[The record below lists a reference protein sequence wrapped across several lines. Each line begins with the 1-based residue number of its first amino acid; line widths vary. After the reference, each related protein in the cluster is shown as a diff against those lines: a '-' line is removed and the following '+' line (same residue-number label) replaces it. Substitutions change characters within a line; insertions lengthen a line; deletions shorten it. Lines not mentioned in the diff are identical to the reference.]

1 MANTNICQMCV
12 EPAGFYNKTT
22 RPNGGSSD
30 QGLWNGRPF
39 RENGVK
45 VLRKSKV
52 QEHKHTHQKDKHL
65 QPKRKQGSSSKK
77 DSLVHKTK
85 RKGSH
90 LHTIVKGTKKTKQG
104 SSSKKDSLVHKTK
117 RKGIHLHTIVKGT
130 KKTKQFTSSVKS
142 EPSDVKIKQEQAK
155 SRSELLTEK
164 QIQPEL
170 KKVYSGDDAD
180 ILEGDDEEDDN
191 VFYSRGTCLLPKT
204 KTVALFHLFIRLY
217 LFIYLFVQEH
227 LVLFTIRIELL

>member
-1 MANTNICQMCV
+1 MANPNICQMYV
-12 EPAGFYNKTT
+12 GPAGFYNKTT
-22 RPNGGSSD
+22 RPNEGSSD

-39 RENGVK
+39 REKGVK

-65 QPKRKQGSSSKK
+65 QPKEKQGSSTKK

-85 RKGSH
+85 RKGS
-90 LHTIVKGTKKTKQG
+90 L
-104 SSSKKDSLVHKTK
+104 
-117 RKGIHLHTIVKGT
+117 LHTIVKGT
-130 KKTKQFTSSVKS
+130 KKTKQFISSVKS
-142 EPSDVKIKQEQAK
+142 EPSDAKIKQEQAK

-180 ILEGDDEEDDN
+180 ILEGDDEEDDD
-191 VFYSRGTCLLPKT
+191 VFYSRGTCLLPET
-204 KTVALFHLFIRLY
+204 KDCRKMFHLFIRY
-217 LFIYLFVQEH
+217 SFIYLYRNIWLCLALE
-227 LVLFTIRIELL
+227 

>member
-1 MANTNICQMCV
+1 MANPNICQMCV
-12 EPAGFYNKTT
+12 GPAGFYNKTT
-22 RPNGGSSD
+22 RPNEGSSD
-30 QGLWNGRPF
+30 QGLWKGRPF
-39 RENGVK
+39 REKGVK

-65 QPKRKQGSSSKK
+65 QPKEKQGSSTKK

-85 RKGSH
+85 RKGSL
-90 LHTIVKGTKKTKQG
+90 LHTIVK
-104 SSSKKDSLVHKTK
+104 
-117 RKGIHLHTIVKGT
+117 RT

-142 EPSDVKIKQEQAK
+142 EPSDAKIKQEQAK

-180 ILEGDDEEDDN
+180 ILEGDDEEDDD
-191 VFYSRGTCLLPKT
+191 VFYSRGTCLLPET
-204 KTVALFHLFIRLY
+204 KDCRKMFHLFIRY
-217 LFIYLFVQEH
+217 LFIYLYRNIWLCLALE
-227 LVLFTIRIELL
+227 

>member
-1 MANTNICQMCV
+1 MQESTIVCVMANPNICQMYV
-12 EPAGFYNKTT
+12 GPAGFYNKTT
-22 RPNGGSSD
+22 RPNEGSSD
-30 QGLWNGRPF
+30 QGLWNGRPL
-39 RENGVK
+39 REKGVK

-65 QPKRKQGSSSKK
+65 QPKEKQGSSTKK

-85 RKGSH
+85 RKGSL
-90 LHTIVKGTKKTKQG
+90 LHTIVK
-104 SSSKKDSLVHKTK
+104 
-117 RKGIHLHTIVKGT
+117 RT

-142 EPSDVKIKQEQAK
+142 EPSDAKIKQEQAK

-180 ILEGDDEEDDN
+180 ILEGDDEEDDD
-191 VFYSRGTCLLPKT
+191 VFYSRGTCLLPET
-204 KTVALFHLFIRLY
+204 KDCRKMFHLFIRY
-217 LFIYLFVQEH
+217 LFIYLYRNIWLCLALE
-227 LVLFTIRIELL
+227 

>member
-1 MANTNICQMCV
+1 MANANIFQLCV
-12 EPAGFYNKTT
+12 GLAGLYNKTLT
-22 RPNGGSSD
+22 RPNQGSSD

-39 RENGVK
+39 RDKGVK
-45 VLRKSKV
+45 ALRKSKV
-52 QEHKHTHQKDKHL
+52 QEHKRTHQKDKHL
-65 QPKRKQGSSSKK
+65 QPKEKQGSSTKK

-90 LHTIVKGTKKTKQG
+90 LHTVVK
-104 SSSKKDSLVHKTK
+104 
-117 RKGIHLHTIVKGT
+117 RT

-142 EPSDVKIKQEQAK
+142 EPSDAKIKQEQAK
-155 SRSELLTEK
+155 SRSEMSTEN

-180 ILEGDDEEDDN
+180 ILEGDDEEDDD

-204 KTVALFHLFIRLY
+204 KDCRKMFHLIFNIEY
-217 LFIYLFVQEH
+217 LFIQEH
-227 LVLFTIRIELL
+227 LVTFSNRIELF

>member
-1 MANTNICQMCV
+1 MANPNICQMCV
-12 EPAGFYNKTT
+12 GPAGFYSKTT
-22 RPNGGSSD
+22 RLNGGSSD
-30 QGLWNGRPF
+30 QGLWKGRPF

-65 QPKRKQGSSSKK
+65 QPKGKQGSSSKK

-85 RKGSH
+85 RKGSL
-90 LHTIVKGTKKTKQG
+90 LHTIVKGTKKTK
-104 SSSKKDSLVHKTK
+104 K
-117 RKGIHLHTIVKGT
+117 
-130 KKTKQFTSSVKS
+130 FTSSVKS
-142 EPSDVKIKQEQAK
+142 EPSDAKIKQEQAK

-180 ILEGDDEEDDN
+180 ILEGDDEEDDD
-191 VFYSRGTCLLPKT
+191 VFYSRGTFLLPKT
-204 KTVALFHLFIRLY
+204 KTVALFHLFIRY
-217 LFIYLFVQEH
+217 LFIYLFIQEH
-227 LVLFTIRIELL
+227 LVMFSIRIELF

>member
-1 MANTNICQMCV
+1 MANPNSCQMCV
-12 EPAGFYNKTT
+12 GPAGFYNTTT
-22 RPNGGSSD
+22 RPNEGSSD

-39 RENGVK
+39 REKGVK

-65 QPKRKQGSSSKK
+65 QPKEKQGSSTKK

-85 RKGSH
+85 RKGS
-90 LHTIVKGTKKTKQG
+90 L
-104 SSSKKDSLVHKTK
+104 
-117 RKGIHLHTIVKGT
+117 LHTIVKGT

-180 ILEGDDEEDDN
+180 ILEGDDEEDDD
-191 VFYSRGTCLLPKT
+191 VFYSRGTCLLPET
-204 KTVALFHLFIRLY
+204 KDCRKMFHLFIY
-217 LFIYLFVQEH
+217 TGTSGDV
-227 LVLFTIRIELL
+227 

>member
-1 MANTNICQMCV
+1 MANPNICQMCV
-12 EPAGFYNKTT
+12 GPAGFYNKTT
-22 RPNGGSSD
+22 RPNEGSSD

-39 RENGVK
+39 REKGVK

-65 QPKRKQGSSSKK
+65 QPKEKQGSSTKK

-85 RKGSH
+85 RKGS
-90 LHTIVKGTKKTKQG
+90 L
-104 SSSKKDSLVHKTK
+104 
-117 RKGIHLHTIVKGT
+117 LHTIVKGT

-142 EPSDVKIKQEQAK
+142 EPSDVKIKQEQPK

-180 ILEGDDEEDDN
+180 ILEGDDEEDDD
-191 VFYSRGTCLLPKT
+191 VFYSRGTCLLPET
-204 KTVALFHLFIRLY
+204 KDCRKMFHLFIYLY
-217 LFIYLFVQEH
+217 RNIWLCLALE
-227 LVLFTIRIELL
+227 

>member
-1 MANTNICQMCV
+1 MANPNSCQMCV
-12 EPAGFYNKTT
+12 GPAGFYNTTT
-22 RPNGGSSD
+22 RPNEGSSD

-39 RENGVK
+39 REKGVK

-65 QPKRKQGSSSKK
+65 QPKEKQGSSTKK

-85 RKGSH
+85 RKGS
-90 LHTIVKGTKKTKQG
+90 L
-104 SSSKKDSLVHKTK
+104 LY
-117 RKGIHLHTIVKGT
+117 TIVKGT

-142 EPSDVKIKQEQAK
+142 EPSDAKVKQEQGK

-180 ILEGDDEEDDN
+180 ILEGDDEEDDD
-191 VFYSRGTCLLPKT
+191 VFYSRGTCLLPET
-204 KTVALFHLFIRLY
+204 KDCRKMFHLFIRY
-217 LFIYLFVQEH
+217 LFIYLYRNIWLCLALE
-227 LVLFTIRIELL
+227 

>member
-1 MANTNICQMCV
+1 MCV
-12 EPAGFYNKTT
+12 GPAGFYNKTT

-77 DSLVHKTK
+77 DSLVHKIK
-85 RKGSH
+85 RKGS
-90 LHTIVKGTKKTKQG
+90 L
-104 SSSKKDSLVHKTK
+104 
-117 RKGIHLHTIVKGT
+117 LHTIVKGT

-142 EPSDVKIKQEQAK
+142 EPSDVTIKQEQAE

-180 ILEGDDEEDDN
+180 ILEGDDEEDDD
-191 VFYSRGTCLLPKT
+191 VFYSRGTFLLPKT
-204 KTVALFHLFIRLY
+204 KTVALFHLFIKY
-217 LFIYLFVQEH
+217 LFILIIYLYRNISLCLALE
-227 LVLFTIRIELL
+227 

>member
-1 MANTNICQMCV
+1 MANPNICQMCV
-12 EPAGFYNKTT
+12 GPAGFYNKTT
-22 RPNGGSSD
+22 RPNEGSSD

-39 RENGVK
+39 REKGVK

-65 QPKRKQGSSSKK
+65 QPKEKQGSSTKK

-85 RKGSH
+85 RKGS
-90 LHTIVKGTKKTKQG
+90 L
-104 SSSKKDSLVHKTK
+104 LY
-117 RKGIHLHTIVKGT
+117 TIVKGT
-130 KKTKQFTSSVKS
+130 KKTKQFISSVKS
-142 EPSDVKIKQEQAK
+142 EPSDAKVKQEQGK

-180 ILEGDDEEDDN
+180 ILEGDDEEDDD
-191 VFYSRGTCLLPKT
+191 VFYSRGTCLLPET
-204 KTVALFHLFIRLY
+204 KDCRKMFHLFIYLYRNIWLRLA
-217 LFIYLFVQEH
+217 LE
-227 LVLFTIRIELL
+227 

>member
-1 MANTNICQMCV
+1 MANPNIFQLCV
-12 EPAGFYNKTT
+12 GLAAGLYNKTLT
-22 RPNGGSSD
+22 RPNQGSSD

-39 RENGVK
+39 RDKGVK

-65 QPKRKQGSSSKK
+65 QPKEKQGSSTKK

-90 LHTIVKGTKKTKQG
+90 LHTV
-104 SSSKKDSLVHKTK
+104 
-117 RKGIHLHTIVKGT
+117 VKGT

-142 EPSDVKIKQEQAK
+142 EPSDAKIKQEQAK
-155 SRSELLTEK
+155 PRSEMSTEN

-180 ILEGDDEEDDN
+180 ILEGDDEEDDD
-191 VFYSRGTCLLPKT
+191 VFYSRGKCLLPKT
-204 KTVALFHLFIRLY
+204 KGCRKMFHLIFNIEY
-217 LFIYLFVQEH
+217 LFIQEH
-227 LVLFTIRIELL
+227 LVTFSNRIEPFKQSSVKN

>member
-1 MANTNICQMCV
+1 MLSSSFQFTYKINDQVTLGNHFVLYVVINLRESTIVCVMANSNICQMCAG
-12 EPAGFYNKTT
+12 PAGFYNKTT

-65 QPKRKQGSSSKK
+65 QPKEKQGSSNKK

-85 RKGSH
+85 KKGSL
-90 LHTIVKGTKKTKQG
+90 LHTILKGTKKTIK
-104 SSSKKDSLVHKTK
+104 
-117 RKGIHLHTIVKGT
+117 
-130 KKTKQFTSSVKS
+130 FTSSVKS
-142 EPSDVKIKQEQAK
+142 EPSDSKIKQEQAK

-180 ILEGDDEEDDN
+180 LLEGDDEEDDN
-191 VFYSRGTCLLPKT
+191 VFYSRGTCLKDCR
-204 KTVALFHLFIRLY
+204 KMFHLFIRY
-217 LFIYLFVQEH
+217 LFIYTGTSGYV
-227 LVLFTIRIELL
+227 

>member
-1 MANTNICQMCV
+1 MANRNSCQMCV
-12 EPAGFYNKTT
+12 GPAGFYNTTT
-22 RPNGGSSD
+22 RPNEGSSD

-39 RENGVK
+39 REKGVK

-65 QPKRKQGSSSKK
+65 QPKEKQGSSTKK

-85 RKGSH
+85 RKGS
-90 LHTIVKGTKKTKQG
+90 L
-104 SSSKKDSLVHKTK
+104 
-117 RKGIHLHTIVKGT
+117 LHTIVKGT

-142 EPSDVKIKQEQAK
+142 EPSDAKIKQEQGK

-180 ILEGDDEEDDN
+180 ILEGDDEEDDD
-191 VFYSRGTCLLPKT
+191 VFYSRGTCLLPET
-204 KTVALFHLFIRLY
+204 KDCRKMFHLFIYLYRNIWLRLA
-217 LFIYLFVQEH
+217 LE
-227 LVLFTIRIELL
+227 